1 VAGGRTI
8 PSVTASAFR
17 ERAGRTAAGCLF
29 TCALSA
35 AAIVALVGFSTLL
48 HPARAAVGLNP
59 ASDFQ
64 VMTWSLAW
72 WPFAIG
78 HGLDPLHTH
87 LLWPPEGFPT
97 LWMTTIPV
105 PSLLGLPL
113 TLTAGPLVAYNVL
126 MLLSVPLGAGAAYLL
141 CRELT
146 GRPMPSLV
154 GGLLFGLS
162 PYMLGHLLS
171 QHLDLVFV
179 FPVPLL
185 ALLAARRARGRIG
198 GRRFVGLYAL
208 ALVALLG
215 TSFELFLDTA
225 LLTGLGVLLSLA
237 DRRRRR
243 RALEVGAA
251 IAAAYAVC
259 APLLLLVAV
268 TALSASHGPL
278 QYAPADYSIDLLNT
292 VVPTATLLLGVP
304 HAARVVVR
312 TFVAN
317 IGEQDGYLG
326 IPIMLVAALAV
337 RHEWRRRRTVLAG
350 LTLCALVLSFGP
362 TLTVGGRPAL
372 ALPFAIARLPLLE
385 RALPGRLSLFTAL
398 GAACLC
404 ALWLAEPGRSRL
416 RLAVGVALVAAMLP
430 DLVPPRHL
438 QDAWA
443 RSDAFGWS
451 TRHIA
456 KGFLA
461 QQGATHRSGGSNVL
475 VLPTGA
481 GTPAEYWQAEARM
494 RFALSVPAT
503 PFVPPRVD
511 GEPILRGLVEGVP
524 PTLAAPRLRAFL
536 VADRVRAVYVARSAG
551 ARWRRIVAAA
561 TSTSP
566 APSGGGL
573 LFAVPTS
580 LRLRTERSEP
590 LSASSPPGSPALA
603 SSRRGGTRAT
613 AWLSFDGR
621 RARLRVEVRRGGHA
635 LPVVT
640 LSGQGGDAD
649 MVSSA
654 VGRDGE
660 VAIAFT
666 DWRQGV
672 DSMEVATSFGRRW
685 RVATLDRRRQPIWS
699 PRVVVAPGGEAFA
712 TWIDEDAP
720 LRTVRA
726 AVELTG
732 RTWRRAVTLERADGL
747 GSVSLVFAGGTGV
760 AVWRDGI
767 AAERRIRAATFRDG
781 RWSHVVTLASS
792 ETTLDDLTIRARAPV
807 GVAWSEEG
815 SSERGARRFAARLH
829 GATWVDVDRAG

>member
-1 VAGGRTI
+1 M
-8 PSVTASAFR
+8 
-17 ERAGRTAAGCLF
+17 L
-29 TCALSA
+29 TCTLSA
-35 AAIVALVGFSTLL
+35 AATVALVGFSTLL

-78 HGLDPLHTH
+78 HGLSPLHTH

-113 TLTAGPLVAYNVL
+113 TLTAGPLVAYNLL
-126 MLLSVPLGAGAAYLL
+126 MLLAVPLGAGAAYLL
-141 CRELT
+141 CRELS
-146 GRPMPSLV
+146 GRPGPSLV

-185 ALLAARRARGRIG
+185 ALLVVRRARGRIG
-198 GRRFVGLYAL
+198 GRRFVALYAL

-215 TSFELFLDTA
+215 TSFELFLDTT
-225 LLTGLGVLLSLA
+225 LLTGLGMLISLT

-243 RALEVGAA
+243 DALAVGAA

-259 APLLLLVAV
+259 APLLVFVAV
-268 TALSASHGPL
+268 TALSSSHGPL

-292 VVPTATLLLGVP
+292 VVPTSTLLVGVP

-317 IGEQDGYLG
+317 IGEQDGYVGVPVL
-326 IPIMLVAALAV
+326 LVAALAV
-337 RHEWRRRRTVLAG
+337 RREWSRRRVVVAG
-350 LTLCALVLSFGP
+350 LTLCALALSFGP

-372 ALPFAIARLPLLE
+372 ALPFAISRLPLLE
-385 RALPGRLSLFTAL
+385 QALPARLSLFTAL

-416 RLAVGVALVAAMLP
+416 RLAVGVALVLTMLP

-438 QDAWA
+438 QGAWA

-451 TRHIA
+451 TRRVPQ
-456 KGFLA
+456 GFLA
-461 QQGATHRSGGSNVL
+461 VRSPVVGSRASNVL
-475 VLPTGA
+475 VVPTGA
-481 GTPAEYWQAEARM
+481 GTAAEYWQAEARM

-511 GEPILRGLVEGVP
+511 AEPIVRGLVEGVP

-536 VADRVRAVYVARSAG
+536 VADGVHAVYVASAAG
-551 ARWRRIVAAA
+551 RRWRRIVAAA

-566 APSGGGL
+566 TSAGGGA
-573 LFAVPTS
+573 LFAVPAS
-580 LRLRTERSEP
+580 LSVRTARSEP
-590 LSASSPPGSPALA
+590 VSASSEPGSPVLA

-613 AWLSFDGR
+613 VWLSFDGR
-621 RARLRVEVRRGGHA
+621 RARLRVEVRRAGHA

-640 LSGQGGDAD
+640 LSGRSGDAD
-649 MVSSA
+649 MVSSS

-660 VAIAFT
+660 IAVAFT
-666 DWRQGV
+666 DWRHGV
-672 DSMEVATSFGRRW
+672 VALKVATSFGGHW
-685 RVATLDRRRQPIWS
+685 RVVTLDRRRQPIWS
-699 PRVVVAPGGEAFA
+699 PRVVVGREGEVFA

-726 AVELTG
+726 ALDLPG
-732 RTWRRAVTLERADGL
+732 RPWRRGVTLERADGL
-747 GSVSLVFAGGTGV
+747 GSVSLVSARGTGV
-760 AVWRDGI
+760 FVWRDGV

-792 ETTLDDLTIRARAPV
+792 ETTLDDLTVRARAPV
-807 GVAWSEEG
+807 GVDWSEEG
-815 SSERGARRFAARLH
+815 PSERGARRFAARLQ
-829 GATWVDVDRAG
+829 GSTWVDVGRAG